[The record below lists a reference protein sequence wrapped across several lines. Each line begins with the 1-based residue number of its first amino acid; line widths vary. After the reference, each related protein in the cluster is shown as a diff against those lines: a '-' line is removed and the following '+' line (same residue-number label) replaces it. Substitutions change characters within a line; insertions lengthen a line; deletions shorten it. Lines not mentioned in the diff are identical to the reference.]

1 MADEPLNQQADMNE
15 TGPREAPP
23 ARRWSGVRWAI
34 AAVGVLALA
43 AVAVNE
49 PWRRLN
55 RPMPVVSSTSGE
67 SGAKTAQCPADAKPA
82 NLTFTLKDMKG
93 QDVSLSKF
101 KGKVILLD
109 FWATWCE
116 PCKAEIPWFIEFN
129 KKYAAEGLQV
139 IGVSVDDTPE
149 KLEPYVK
156 NMKMD
161 YLILQGLGH
170 DDVQDA
176 YGPILGI
183 PVTVIISRD
192 AKICATHAGLAG
204 KDVFENEIKALLQR
218 GAVEASTTN

>member
-1 MADEPLNQQADMNE
+1 MSDQS
-15 TGPREAPP
+15 TGAGAEAGDPGPQTRE
-23 ARRWSGVRWAI
+23 RRESTRIRWVI
-34 AAVGVLALA
+34 AAVGVVALA
-43 AVAVNE
+43 AVAVDYYM
-49 PWRRLN
+49 PWRKLN
-55 RPMPVVSSTSGE
+55 QPMPSASSAEGASASRVS
-67 SGAKTAQCPADAKPA
+67 CPVDAKPA
-82 NLTFTLKDMKG
+82 NLTFTMKDMNG

-129 KKYAAEGLQV
+129 KKYAAKGLQV
-139 IGVSVDDTPE
+139 IGISVDDTVD

-183 PVTVIISRD
+183 PVTVVISREG
-192 AKICATHAGLAG
+192 KICATHAGLAG
-204 KDVFENEIKALLQR
+204 KDVFENEIKALLQS
-218 GAVEASTTN
+218 GPAEGSQTN